1 MAIHNSKNLFL
12 ALVYNNFSITA
23 CKPKLSENLVF
34 GLFIGK
40 IGDKKIYENILVDIT
55 PKNHRIKLCI
65 CRKNKLYCTYNYIFE
80 R

>member
-1 MAIHNSKNLFL
+1 MTVHNSKNLFS

-40 IGDKKIYENILVDIT
+40 IGDKKSYENILVNIT
-55 PKNHRIKLCI
+55 PKIPPSKIVHLPQK
-65 CRKNKLYCTYNYIFE
+65 
-80 R
+80 